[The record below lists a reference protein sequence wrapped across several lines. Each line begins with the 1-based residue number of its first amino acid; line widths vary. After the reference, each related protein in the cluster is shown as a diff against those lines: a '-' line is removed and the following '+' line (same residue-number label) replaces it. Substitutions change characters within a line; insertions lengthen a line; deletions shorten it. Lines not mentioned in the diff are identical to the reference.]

1 MRFYFYIVVLCLQF
15 HIQNNGPS
23 CKKRMHRTMAST
35 QKLKIGEIREIAK
48 IGSKISQI
56 KNNQNAARPTASK
69 FWVPQSSSL
78 LCATHRHS
86 TAPPAQHFGVTRMLQ
101 SNLQRRASITTF
113 VSQIVFNGVTDV
125 FAEKVPVII
134 MYESSRLTI
143 QNKKIHWAQHADHFN
158 RSDYLFHKS

>member
-1 MRFYFYIVVLCLQF
+1 VFAVSHSKQRSILQKA
-15 HIQNNGPS
+15 HAPHDGLN
-23 CKKRMHRTMAST
+23 
-35 QKLKIGEIREIAK
+35 
-48 IGSKISQI
+48 SKIENWRNSRNCRNWV
-56 KNNQNAARPTASK
+56 KNITNQNAARPTASK

-86 TAPPAQHFGVTRMLQ
+86 TVPPAQHFGVTRMLQ